1 MNRLH
6 NAPERAVE
14 EMIDGYMDTY
24 PNLFERVEGQ
34 KVLLYKGRKD
44 GVSILIGA
52 GAGNEPW
59 PIGYVGKGL
68 ADACVLG
75 DIFTAPAAGSILKA
89 IRTLSHDAGVL
100 CIATNHAGD
109 VLNFELVSEL
119 AELEGIK
126 TRQLYISDDVDSSE
140 EREERRGI
148 AGVTLVLKIL
158 SAARDAGLSLE
169 ALLSLGESIN
179 NNLSTAS
186 VTTSPAYIF
195 ENGKQAYDLP
205 DGTVEYGMGFNGEMG
220 KERTNLPSANS
231 LMEKLTEPLILD
243 LQLKADDEIV
253 VFLNVFQATTTLEEC
268 ILLHSL
274 QNFLKR
280 KKIKV
285 FDTFAQSLFPT
296 QGAGGLSL
304 SFLKMQEN
312 YRDFYKKEA
321 YSPLFYKREME

>member
-6 NAPERAVE
+6 NTLEKAVE
-14 EMIDGYMDTY
+14 EMIDGYVETY
-24 PNLFERVEGQ
+24 PNLFERIEGQ
-34 KVLLYKGRKD
+34 KVLLYKDRKN

-75 DIFTAPAAGSILKA
+75 DIFTAPAAGSILKT
-89 IRTLSHDAGVL
+89 IRALSHDEGVL

-126 TRQLYISDDVDSSE
+126 TRQIYVSDDVDSSE

-158 SAARDAGLSLE
+158 SAARNAGLSLE
-169 ALLSLGESIN
+169 ELVSLGERIN
-179 NNLSTAS
+179 DNLSTAS
-186 VTTSPAYIF
+186 VTTSPAFVF

-205 DGTVEYGMGFNGEMG
+205 DGFVEYGMGFNGELG
-220 KERTNLPSANS
+220 KERTNLPSADS
-231 LMEKLTEPLILD
+231 LIEKLIEPLLID
-243 LQLKADDEIV
+243 LQLKEGDEIV
-253 VFLNVFQATTTLEEC
+253 VFLNAFQATTTMEEC
-268 ILLHSL
+268 ILLSSL
-274 QNFLKR
+274 QNALKR

-285 FDTFAQSLFPT
+285 FDTFVQSLFPT

-304 SFLKMQEN
+304 SFLKMQEE
-312 YRDFYKKEA
+312 YKEFYKKEA

>member
-6 NAPERAVE
+6 NALEQAVE
-14 EMIDGYMDTY
+14 EMIDGYIDTY

-119 AELEGIK
+119 AELEGIQ

-231 LMEKLTEPLILD
+231 LIEKLTVPLILD

-285 FDTFAQSLFPT
+285 FDTFVQSLFPT
-296 QGAGGLSL
+296 QGAGGFSL
-304 SFLKMQEN
+304 SFLKMQEK

>member
-14 EMIDGYMDTY
+14 EMIDGYIDTY

-119 AELEGIK
+119 AELKGIK

-231 LMEKLTEPLILD
+231 LIEKLTEPLILD

>member
-6 NAPERAVE
+6 NALEQAVE
-14 EMIDGYMDTY
+14 EMIDGYIDTY

-89 IRTLSHDAGVL
+89 IRTLSHNSGVL

-119 AELEGIK
+119 AELEGIQ

-169 ALLSLGESIN
+169 SLLSLGESIN

-231 LMEKLTEPLILD
+231 LIEKLTAPLILD

-285 FDTFAQSLFPT
+285 FDTFVQSLFPT
-296 QGAGGLSL
+296 QGAGGFSL
-304 SFLKMQEN
+304 SFLKMQEK

>member
-6 NAPERAVE
+6 NALERAVE
-14 EMIDGYMDTY
+14 EMIDGYIDTY

-75 DIFTAPAAGSILKA
+75 DIFTAPAAGSILKT

-169 ALLSLGESIN
+169 ELLSLGENIN

-205 DGTVEYGMGFNGEMG
+205 DGMVEYGMGFNGEMG
-220 KERTNLPSANS
+220 KERTNLPSADS
-231 LMEKLTEPLILD
+231 LIEKLTAPLILD
-243 LQLKADDEIV
+243 LQLKAEDEIV
-253 VFLNVFQATTTLEEC
+253 VFLNVFQSTTTLEEC

-274 QNFLKR
+274 QNFLRR

-285 FDTFAQSLFPT
+285 FDTFVQSLFPT
-296 QGAGGLSL
+296 QGAGGFSL
-304 SFLKMQEN
+304 SFLKIQEK